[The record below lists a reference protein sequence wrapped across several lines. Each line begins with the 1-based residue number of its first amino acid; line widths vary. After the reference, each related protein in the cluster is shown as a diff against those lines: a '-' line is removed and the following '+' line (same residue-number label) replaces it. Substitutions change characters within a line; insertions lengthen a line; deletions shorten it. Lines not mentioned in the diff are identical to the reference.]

1 MPAADVQQLGV
12 QFSNDLVQ
20 YWGWFLAFGVGLTLL
35 GIAAVVRA
43 VTATVV
49 SMLFFGWLLVLAGAI
64 EVAQAV
70 VVGHWAGFFQHLL
83 AAILFGVAGVLMVMR
98 PLVTAEVLTLFMAM
112 FFLIGGLFQ
121 LVGAAWVGLPGWGWH
136 VVDGVITLAL
146 GVLILARWPASGLW
160 VIGLFLG
167 VDLVFYGIAWIV
179 IALGLRAA

>member
-1 MPAADVQQLGV
+1 MPAADVQEFGV

-20 YWGWFLAFGVGLTLL
+20 YWGWFLAFGVALTLL
-35 GIAAVVRA
+35 GVAAVARA

-49 SMLFFGWLLVLAGAI
+49 SMVFFGWLLVLAAVI

-83 AAILFGVAGVLMVMR
+83 AAILFGVAGAIMVMR

-136 VVDGVITLAL
+136 VADGVITLAL
-146 GVLILARWPASGLW
+146 GALVLAQWPASGLW
-160 VIGLFLG
+160 VIGLLLG
-167 VDLVFYGIAWIV
+167 IDLIFYGIAWIV
-179 IALGLRAA
+179 IALGLRAM